1 MIKKEKD
8 EEDNNKNIHELNF
21 KWNKQS
27 TLTKDEWNQ
36 GQPIVNRS
44 KMKLRSQET
53 NKIFLVFLKIKIILE
68 LK

>member
-1 MIKKEKD
+1 ME
-8 EEDNNKNIHELNF
+8 F

-36 GQPIVNRS
+36 GQTIVNRS
-44 KMKLRSQET
+44 KMKIRSQET
-53 NKIFLVFLKIKIILE
+53 NKIFLVFFNIKIKLE